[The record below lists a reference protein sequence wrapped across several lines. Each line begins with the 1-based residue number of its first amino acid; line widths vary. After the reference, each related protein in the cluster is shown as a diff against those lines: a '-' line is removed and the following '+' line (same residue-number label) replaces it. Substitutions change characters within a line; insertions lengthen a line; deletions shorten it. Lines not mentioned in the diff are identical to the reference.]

1 MSPAH
6 VTETTG
12 KLISN
17 LALSYLSLLP
27 LPKLILVQPNFAW

>member
-1 MSPAH
+1 MAPAH

-27 LPKLILVQPNFAW
+27 LAK